1 VKRQYSFVI
10 GILLF
15 VCASASAQDRAIAFG
30 NVRFGETP
38 VSVANA
44 MNAVGLSPYQK
55 AKVDLRFALDQTF
68 HGTVLGQQAL
78 VMALFNENGGLE
90 KMIVSF
96 VTEDENCLP
105 FYQRFKGDLKDH
117 YGPASAE
124 TERFDFPYHD
134 GGHVGSEVTAIRT
147 GKSHINATWQRED
160 AGVNGGRISLSVE
173 NNLTV
178 YLTYESATWA
188 AEAGRRAAMASGP
201 ASE

>member
-15 VCASASAQDRAIAFG
+15 VCASASAQDRATAFG

-38 VSVANA
+38 VAVANA
-44 MNAVGLSPYQK
+44 MNAVGLTPYQK

-68 HGTVLGQQAL
+68 HGMVLGQQAL
-78 VMALFNENGGLE
+78 VMALFNERGGLE
-90 KMIVSF
+90 KLIVSF
-96 VTEDENCLP
+96 VTDDDNCLP
-105 FYQRFKGDLKDH
+105 FYQRFKGDLKEH
-117 YGPASAE
+117 YGATAAE
-124 TERFDFPYHD
+124 MERYDFPYHD
-134 GGHVGSEVTAIRT
+134 GNHIGSEVTAIRT
-147 GKSHINATWQRED
+147 GKSHINATWERED

-178 YLTYESATWA
+178 YLTFESATWA
-188 AEAGRRAAMASGP
+188 AEAGRRAAMAAGP